1 MRRGFRANVR
11 RLCLVAPG
19 ANYALTLTTTDDAA
33 NVNGDL
39 DIGSGGPITIL
50 GDPRQPPRIRTNQ
63 ADRIIELAHPNSDV
77 TIRHVRIMDG
87 NAFGLVTPVGGL
99 IRVHEGRLTL
109 RHAELS
115 EGRARDGGAIQV
127 DENASLDLRDPV
139 AHDNQAT
146 RDGGAINIRPGAEPS
161 RITDSVI
168 RDNSVVGPTVGSVV
182 RGGGVSH
189 MGEDLVIE
197 RSVITGNAA
206 QNAID
211 SPTADAFGG
220 GLSLGR
226 SATVVSSAIIGNQAS
241 ARNADANH
249 VGGGIALQGT
259 PVGTNLVIASS
270 TIAANAAG
278 RDGAI
283 GGFAHQGTLEL
294 SHLSLAGN
302 TADETGAG
310 DHIDNA
316 SSGLFTTTIK
326 ALLIANSGAVDACR
340 PGTTPIKSAGYNV
353 APAPDPECGFGP
365 LDRVGDGVN
374 LGLVSTTPGDF
385 GGPVPT
391 LAIRAASAARDIVPA
406 NECAAARG
414 TDARGIQRPGDLGG
428 KRCDAGAYEL
438 AQCAGRTVG
447 AGALIGTPGADVLRG
462 TRAADLIVG
471 QGGNDRILGKGGA
484 DRVCAGPGKDNVK
497 GAGGNDVLDGGPGN
511 DRLSGG
517 AGRDTLRGGAGR
529 DTLIGGPGKD
539 KLNGGPGK
547 DREKQ

>member
-63 ADRIIELAHPNSDV
+63 ADRIIELVHPNSDV

-115 EGRARDGGAIQV
+115 EGRA
-127 DENASLDLRDPV
+127 
-139 AHDNQAT
+139 

-259 PVGTNLVIASS
+259 PVGTHLVIASS
-270 TIAANAAG
+270 TIVANAAG
-278 RDGAI
+278 RGGAI

-326 ALLIANSGAVDACR
+326 ALLIANSGAVDACWTA
-340 PGTTPIKSAGYNV
+340 GLATTASRA
-353 APAPDPECGFGP
+353 APAG
-365 LDRVGDGVN
+365 
-374 LGLVSTTPGDF
+374 
-385 GGPVPT
+385 T
-391 LAIRAASAARDIVPA
+391 LCEAA
-406 NECAAARG
+406 
-414 TDARGIQRPGDLGG
+414 
-428 KRCDAGAYEL
+428 
-438 AQCAGRTVG
+438 
-447 AGALIGTPGADVLRG
+447 PGA
-462 TRAADLIVG
+462 T
-471 QGGNDRILGKGGA
+471 
-484 DRVCAGPGKDNVK
+484 P
-497 GAGGNDVLDGGPGN
+497 
-511 DRLSGG
+511 
-517 AGRDTLRGGAGR
+517 
-529 DTLIGGPGKD
+529 
-539 KLNGGPGK
+539 
-547 DREKQ
+547 

>member
-63 ADRIIELAHPNSDV
+63 ADRIIELVHPNSDV

-127 DENASLDLRDPV
+127 DENASLDLRDSV

-220 GLSLGR
+220 
-226 SATVVSSAIIGNQAS
+226 AS
-241 ARNADANH
+241 
-249 VGGGIALQGT
+249 
-259 PVGTNLVIASS
+259 PS
-270 TIAANAAG
+270 
-278 RDGAI
+278 
-283 GGFAHQGTLEL
+283 
-294 SHLSLAGN
+294 
-302 TADETGAG
+302 
-310 DHIDNA
+310 
-316 SSGLFTTTIK
+316 
-326 ALLIANSGAVDACR
+326 
-340 PGTTPIKSAGYNV
+340 
-353 APAPDPECGFGP
+353 
-365 LDRVGDGVN
+365 
-374 LGLVSTTPGDF
+374 
-385 GGPVPT
+385 
-391 LAIRAASAARDIVPA
+391 
-406 NECAAARG
+406 AAARRSSPPRSSA
-414 TDARGIQRPGDLGG
+414 TRPPP
-428 KRCDAGAYEL
+428 
-438 AQCAGRTVG
+438 
-447 AGALIGTPGADVLRG
+447 GTP
-462 TRAADLIVG
+462 TRTTSAAG
-471 QGGNDRILGKGGA
+471 SRCRA
-484 DRVCAGPGKDNVK
+484 PPSAPT
-497 GAGGNDVLDGGPGN
+497 
-511 DRLSGG
+511 S
-517 AGRDTLRGGAGR
+517 
-529 DTLIGGPGKD
+529 
-539 KLNGGPGK
+539 
-547 DREKQ
+547 